1 MTEIKVSRPIDAIAL
16 AALTAINK
24 SVEQNKGYSAFPDWE
39 TRDALITDA
48 AATAIIATVS
58 NEPVGAIYFSSPAP
72 DTVEMTFRGAMAFIQ
87 SDTTSDTTATL
98 SRELLL
104 AGLRIATEQNLLGLE
119 IWLLGGNQE
128 VHHAAIDAG
137 MSAYRELLELE
148 IPLPLAQDAS
158 LAGAKALSAVTL
170 RNFVIGQDEEPWLVL
185 NRRAFARDPDQGI
198 WTRPTLNE
206 RMNFRWFDPEIF
218 LIAEMNGKMVGTC
231 WVQIH
236 PDTDLRPQFGE
247 IYVVGVDPDFQ
258 NQGLGRG
265 LVTAGLDL
273 IAQKD
278 CRTGGLF
285 VDSINT
291 RAVELYRKIGFTK
304 RRTDYALKWNPPS
317 RSKES
322 S

>member
-1 MTEIKVSRPIDAIAL
+1 MAEIKVSRPIDAIAL

-24 SVEQNKGYSAFPDWE
+24 SVEQDKGYSAFPDWE
-39 TRDALITDA
+39 TRDALITD

-72 DTVEMTFRGAMAFIQ
+72 DAAEMAFRGAMAFIQ
-87 SDTTSDTTATL
+87 SDTTATV

-104 AGLRIATEQNLLGLE
+104 AGLSEATEQNLPSLE

-128 VHHAAIDAG
+128 AHHAAIDAG

-170 RNFVIGQDEEPWLVL
+170 RNFVIGQDEEPWLAL

-231 WVQIH
+231 WVQMH

-273 IAQKD
+273 ITQKD
-278 CRTGGLF
+278 CLTGGLF

-291 RAVELYRKIGFTK
+291 SAVELYRKIGFTK